1 MRKSIA
7 ILSAGIFAAAA
18 SMPAMAQSKAD
29 TELDQAS
36 EVLQSLT
43 GPQSNAGI
51 PDAVLKDAK
60 CVAVIPK
67 MVKGGFV
74 LGAEHGDGVATCKT
88 AEGKWSPPAPF
99 QMSGASFG
107 AQIGGEEQGYVMMI
121 MNDQGM
127 QALNSGHFKVGAGV
141 NAAAGPV
148 GRNDSELRAFEGR
161 LCGRNAER
169 SGAEPGPRQDEEPV
183 RTRGGVLADPERQR
197 THAGSERCE
206 GLCADGEPGVAE
218 GEPVTEPVACSR
230 QGLARCGALC
240 FLGRAQGAGYRM
252 CPAPTVAEVR
262 SGAAGG
268 TRFETV
274 LSRKGNGN
282 FARSTFVRGKDRN

>member
-1 MRKSIA
+1 MFLRIVRQLERGEGMRKSIA

-148 GRNDSELRAFEGR
+148 GRNASGSGGWDAAILSYA
-161 LCGRNAER
+161 R
-169 SGAEPGPRQDEEPV
+169 SKGAYVGATLNGAELNQDHGKTKSLYGHEVAFSQILNGSVHMPDQSAAKDFV
-183 RTRGGVLADPERQR
+183 RTVNQASQR
-197 THAGSERCE
+197 AS
-206 GLCADGEPGVAE
+206 
-218 GEPVTEPVACSR
+218 
-230 QGLARCGALC
+230 Q
-240 FLGRAQGAGYRM
+240 
-252 CPAPTVAEVR
+252 
-262 SGAAGG
+262 
-268 TRFETV
+268 
-274 LSRKGNGN
+274 
-282 FARSTFVRGKDRN
+282 